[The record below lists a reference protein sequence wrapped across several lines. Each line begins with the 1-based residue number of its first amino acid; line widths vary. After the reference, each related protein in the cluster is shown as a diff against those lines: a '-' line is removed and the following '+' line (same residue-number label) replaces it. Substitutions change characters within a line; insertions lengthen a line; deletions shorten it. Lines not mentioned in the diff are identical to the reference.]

1 MGVGAFV
8 WTPLLTAVK
17 CGNAPRNPTQD
28 RGIVFIAYYLV
39 KHEDTHTHTHAGD
52 SGARVI
58 RIAVVVV
65 RIMSELML
73 DACIMLPLVHI
84 TYPSQCRFS
93 RKCALKN

>member
-39 KHEDTHTHTHAGD
+39 KHEDTHTHTPMQGTV
-52 SGARVI
+52 GQGLFELRLWL
-58 RIAVVVV
+58 
-65 RIMSELML
+65 SE
-73 DACIMLPLVHI
+73 
-84 TYPSQCRFS
+84 
-93 RKCALKN
+93 